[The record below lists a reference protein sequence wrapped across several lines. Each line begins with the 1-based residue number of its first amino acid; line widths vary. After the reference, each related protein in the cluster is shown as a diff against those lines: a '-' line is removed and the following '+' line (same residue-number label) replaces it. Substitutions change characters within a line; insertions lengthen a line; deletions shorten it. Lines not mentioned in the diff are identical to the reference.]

1 LPDVAEDYYAL
12 LGLEPGADDEE
23 IRKAWKR
30 LALEHH
36 PDRGGRDDRFLQI
49 SIAYD
54 ILSDPKL
61 KAEYDRHL
69 PPRPV
74 EPIGK
79 RAPGVLI
86 HRLSGTLTTL
96 LSSGAARYAET
107 GVIELFVNDDE
118 VRDGGMATI
127 SMRVPVRTDD
137 GGYGEEPYTVWL
149 AIRPGVAEGT
159 LLTPTAKLPNML
171 QPLTFRIRR

>member
-1 LPDVAEDYYAL
+1 MAADYYAL

-23 IRKAWKR
+23 IRRAWKK

-36 PDRGGRDDRFLQI
+36 PDRGGRDDQFLLI
-49 SIAYD
+49 SVAYD

-61 KAEYDRHL
+61 KAEYDRNL
-69 PPRPV
+69 PPRAV

-86 HRLSGTLTTL
+86 HRLSGTLATL

-107 GVIELFVNDDE
+107 GVIELVINDE
-118 VRDGGMATI
+118 EARDGGMATI
-127 SMRVPVRTDD
+127 SMRVAVKTDE

-149 AIRPGVAEGT
+149 AIRPGVATGT
-159 LLTPTAKLPNML
+159 MLTPTAKLPNML
-171 QPLTFRIRR
+171 QPLTFRVCR

>member
-1 LPDVAEDYYAL
+1 VAADYYAL
-12 LGLEPGADDEE
+12 LGLTRDATDED
-23 IRKAWKR
+23 IRRAWRK

-36 PDRGGRDDRFLQI
+36 PDRGGRDEQFRAI

-54 ILSDPKL
+54 VLSDPKL
-61 KAEYDRHL
+61 RAEYDL
-69 PPRPV
+69 LYVPPLTA
-74 EPIGK
+74 

-96 LSSGAARYAET
+96 LSSGAAREAET
-107 GVIELFVNDDE
+107 GVYELFINDE
-118 VRDGGMATI
+118 EAREGGMCTI
-127 SMRVPVRTDD
+127 SMRVPVRIDE

-149 AIRPGVAEGT
+149 AIRPGVADKT
-159 LLTPTAKLPNML
+159 MLTPTAKLPNML

>member
-1 LPDVAEDYYAL
+1 VAEDYYAL

-61 KAEYDRHL
+61 KAEYDRNL
-69 PPRPV
+69 PPKPV

-96 LSSGAARYAET
+96 LSSGAAKHAET
-107 GVIELFVNDDE
+107 SAGNGALLGVRQHLIQRIAGHENLSRAR
-118 VRDGGMATI
+118 RDP
-127 SMRVPVRTDD
+127 R
-137 GGYGEEPYTVWL
+137 PYC
-149 AIRPGVAEGT
+149 RP
-159 LLTPTAKLPNML
+159 
-171 QPLTFRIRR
+171 RCHWRD